1 MLRIIIKTPDIKI
14 RTNQASIFIA
24 GTSLNFIQF
33 IF

>member
-14 RTNQASIFIA
+14 RTNQTPIFIA
-24 GTSLNFIQF
+24 GTSLSFIQF